1 VELFEQAVKEEERLG
16 IRTPAGAAERHEK
29 LSAEME
35 ALNAER
41 KNYLRLAARGNISDA
56 ELDAMLSEIDGKRQ
70 RVSSELRA
78 AEQALARRRTPPSY
92 SPVHAEWYEDPEAI
106 HPGEVLTHASSPEQ
120 VRTAYRRYGVRFEVD
135 AEGTLTMRMELPLSD
150 PPSYG
155 SDNHT
160 PM

>member
-1 VELFEQAVKEEERLG
+1 VELFEQAVKEEEERLG

-78 AEQALARRRTPPSY
+78 AEQALARRRTPPRTRPCTPSGTRTPRR
-92 SPVHAEWYEDPEAI
+92 SIPER
-106 HPGEVLTHASSPEQ
+106 S
-120 VRTAYRRYGVRFEVD
+120 
-135 AEGTLTMRMELPLSD
+135 
-150 PPSYG
+150 
-155 SDNHT
+155 
-160 PM
+160 